1 MGSLIDTL
9 FGDKGKGA
17 AKQQTKQNEQERQF
31 IMQQTQQAQNL
42 LQQMYPTM
50 QQNSMLGGQAAL
62 TTMRNSLPQAAQA
75 RQQGTQ
81 NSIAAILGGQG
92 RQIQPNFGFIP
103 QQIPNYQAYSA
114 PINNQQQFQRQNW
127 QAPNNLSE
135 ADSRALSEIMSRSS
149 R

>member
-1 MGSLIDTL
+1 MTKLVDTL
-9 FGDKGKGA
+9 FGDKGKAA

-62 TTMRNSLPQAAQA
+62 TTMRNALPQAAQV

-92 RQIQPNFGFIP
+92 QQIQPSFNFIP
-103 QQIPNYQAYSA
+103 QELPQYQTYSQ
-114 PINNQQQFQRQNW
+114 PQQQAAQPNIAPQVANST
-127 QAPNNLSE
+127 QALLQQMLGG
-135 ADSRALSEIMSRSS
+135 RYIGGR
-149 R
+149 